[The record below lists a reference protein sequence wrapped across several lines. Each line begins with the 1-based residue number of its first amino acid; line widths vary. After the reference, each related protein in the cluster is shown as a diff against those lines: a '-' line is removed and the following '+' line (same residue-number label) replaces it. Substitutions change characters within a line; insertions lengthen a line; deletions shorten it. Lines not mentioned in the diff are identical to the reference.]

1 MNWDETILKAGTDIS
16 RRLGAVALACTAL
29 AGCGG
34 ATIAP
39 DATFPD
45 PIVEPVA
52 LHMGLYLE
60 EQLTTYIHTE
70 EIELYGEWSV
80 DVGQVQP
87 VMFKKVVGAMFSQVT
102 EVNRA
107 EAPDAAIDGV
117 IAPTI
122 EAFQIAIPA
131 QTRGEFYEVWIKY
144 RIRLLDPEGNL
155 IVEWPLTAYGK
166 ANREDYKLST
176 NEPAMEEA
184 TKLALRDAGAF
195 LAIRFTQV
203 PEVKA
208 WLDGQGISVDEGE
221 T

>member
-1 MNWDETILKAGTDIS
+1 MERDSTILKAGTEIS
-16 RRLGAVALACTAL
+16 RRWGTLALTCAAL

-34 ATIAP
+34 ATISP

-45 PIVEPVA
+45 PVVEPVA
-52 LHMGLYLE
+52 LHMGLYLD
-60 EQLTTYIHTE
+60 EQLSTYVHTE
-70 EIELYGEWSV
+70 EIELYGDWSV
-80 DVGQVQP
+80 DVGKVQP
-87 VMFKKVVGAMFSQVT
+87 LMFKKVIGAMFSEVT
-102 EVNRA
+102 EVDRA

-117 IAPTI
+117 IAPSI

-144 RIRLLDPEGNL
+144 TIRLLDAEGNL
-155 IVEWPLTAYGK
+155 IFEWPLKAYGK
-166 ANREDYKLST
+166 ANREDYKLKT

-184 TKLALRDAGAF
+184 TKLALRDAGAS
-195 LAIRFTQV
+195 LAIEFTRL

-221 T
+221 S